1 MYGSPVRRHSLHTHV
16 MREERVN
23 YSEFLRAACRS
34 RVGENLVGYV
44 PGCVFI
50 RNLPVCGMTLG
61 LWYDVLGE
69 RWLPSL
75 KARSG

>member
-34 RVGENLVGYV
+34 RVGGNLVGYA
-44 PGCVFI
+44 PLI
-50 RNLPVCGMTLG
+50 RIHPEPPCMWHDARPV
-61 LWYDVLGE
+61 V
-69 RWLPSL
+69 
-75 KARSG
+75 